1 MAEDSTLLLAVVL
14 LIGAA
19 VICVPLFKAL
29 GLGTVLGYL
38 AAGAIVGPWGF
49 GIATE
54 VETLRHFSEFGVVF
68 LLFIIGLEL
77 RPQKLWEMRH
87 SVFGLGSAQI
97 LLTTAIIGAITF
109 WRGQSF
115 DTALLIGAGIALS
128 STAIVLQ
135 ILSEKGELQTNAG
148 RGVFSILLMQDI
160 AVVPLLA
167 IVPLLSENSSI
178 ATPHP
183 VWAILSIIAIVVVT
197 KYVLIP
203 VIGLVARSHNQDIFG
218 AAAVLAVLTSAL
230 VMEMN
235 HLSMALGAFL
245 VGLTLSDCEYRHQI
259 EADVRPFKGY
269 LLGLFFMSIGMTLDF
284 GILMKNFSSLAMDL
298 LLLFSLKG
306 IVLFVLAKVWR
317 YNTKDSLRL
326 SFLMSKCGEFGFVL
340 FGIMLASGLIGQ
352 ETFQGLLVFVA
363 LTMVISPF
371 WEKIGNLIIKRLPD
385 QETYTDLGL
394 TEDQHEKPK
403 ALIAGFGRFGQSIA
417 HMMQEMDIPYV
428 AVEYSPKVVSQARAN
443 GYHVV
448 YGDVTRPDFLQSLGV
463 DVDTV
468 TIITLGD
475 TKQAKKI
482 VEILHAW
489 HPGIDI
495 LSRAHNLRA
504 REELLAMDVTEAV
517 PETLEASLRLGEIAL
532 WRVGADFDKIADV
545 IRQARQDGYAVIR
558 QETFRSDKPKKEL

>member
-1 MAEDSTLLLAVVL
+1 MLLAVVL
-14 LIGAA
+14 LMGAA
-19 VICVPLFKAL
+19 VIMVPLFKKL

-38 AAGAIVGPWGF
+38 AAGTIVGPWGF
-49 GIATE
+49 GVTTE
-54 VETLRHFSEFGVVF
+54 VDALRHFSEFGVVF

-77 RPQKLWEMRH
+77 HPRKLWDMRG

-97 LLTTAIIGAITF
+97 VVTAALAAGVSL
-109 WRGQSF
+109 WRGQPF
-115 DTALLIGAGIALS
+115 EAAVLIGAGIALS

-135 ILSEKGELQTNAG
+135 ILSEKGEMQTTAG
-148 RGVFSILLMQDI
+148 QGTFSILLMQDI

-167 IVPLLSENSSI
+167 AVPLLADGADIPTPDPLWAVISI
-178 ATPHP
+178 VGT
-183 VWAILSIIAIVVVT
+183 VLGT
-197 KYVLIP
+197 KYLLIP
-203 VIGLVARSHNQDIFG
+203 AIGLVAKTRNQDIFG
-218 AAAVLAVLTSAL
+218 AAAVLAVLVAAL
-230 VMEMN
+230 VMEFN

-284 GILMKNFSSLAMDL
+284 GIVYNDFAQIMGMLILIFA
-298 LLLFSLKG
+298 LKT
-306 IVLFVLAKVWR
+306 IVLFVLGKIWR
-317 YNTKDSLRL
+317 YNTRDSLRMAFLL
-326 SFLMSKCGEFGFVL
+326 SQCGEFGFVL
-340 FGIMLASGLIGQ
+340 FGLMLASGLISQGL
-352 ETFQGLLVFVA
+352 FQGLLVFVA
-363 LTMVISPF
+363 LTMVIAPF
-371 WEKIGNLIIKRLPD
+371 WEKLGNLIIKRVP
-385 QETYTDLGL
+385 EENTFTDLGQS
-394 TEDQHEKPK
+394 EIMEEKPK

-417 HMMQEMDIPYV
+417 RMMQDMDVPYV
-428 AVEYSPKVVSQARAN
+428 AVEFAPQVVSQARAN

-468 TIITLGD
+468 IVITLGD
-475 TKQAKKI
+475 TKKAKKI
-482 VEILHAW
+482 VETLHAW

-504 REELLAMDVTEAV
+504 REELLRMDVTEAV

-532 WRVGADFDKIADV
+532 WRVGADFDKIAGI

-558 QETFRSDKPKKEL
+558 NETFRSEEKPNDK

>member
-1 MAEDSTLLLAVVL
+1 MADGHNILLAVVL
-14 LIGAA
+14 LLGAA
-19 VICVPLFKAL
+19 VIAVPLFKKL
-29 GLGTVLGYL
+29 GLGSVLGYL
-38 AAGAIVGPWGF
+38 AAGSVVGPWGF
-49 GIATE
+49 GVTSE
-54 VETLRHFSEFGVVF
+54 VEALRHFSEFGVVF

-77 RPQKLWEMRH
+77 HPRKLWDMRN

-97 LLTTAIIGAITF
+97 IITACAAAGISM
-109 WRGQSF
+109 WRGQNF
-115 DTALLIGAGIALS
+115 EAAILIGAGIALS

-135 ILSEKGELQTNAG
+135 ILSEKGEMQTTSG
-148 RGVFSILLMQDI
+148 RGTFSILLMQDI

-167 IVPLLSENSSI
+167 AVPLLADGADI
-178 ATPHP
+178 PTPDPLWATLS
-183 VWAILSIIAIVVVT
+183 VLGTILGT
-197 KYVLIP
+197 KYIVIP
-203 VIGLVARSHNQDIFG
+203 AIGMVAKTRNQDIFG
-218 AAAVLAVLTSAL
+218 AAALLAVLFAAL
-230 VMEMN
+230 IMEFN

-284 GILMKNFSSLAMDL
+284 VSVINDFWQILSMLI
-298 LLLFSLKG
+298 
-306 IVLFVLAKVWR
+306 IVFVLKTAIIFTLAKIWR
-317 YNTKDSLRL
+317 YTTQDSVRI
-326 SFLMSKCGEFGFVL
+326 SFLLSQCGEFGFVL
-340 FGIMLASGLIGQ
+340 FGVMLASGLISQ
-352 ETFQGLLVFVA
+352 ELFQDLLVFVA
-363 LTMVISPF
+363 LTMVIAPF
-371 WEKIGNLIIKRLPD
+371 WEKLGNFINKYIPEE
-385 QETYTDLGL
+385 ETYTDLG
-394 TEDQHEKPK
+394 ENAEMEEKPK

-428 AVEYSPKVVSQARAN
+428 AVEFDPHVVSEGRKS

-468 TIITLGD
+468 IIITLGD
-475 TKQAKKI
+475 TKHAKKI
-482 VEILHAW
+482 VEILHSW

-504 REELLAMDVTEAV
+504 REELLAMEVTEAV

-532 WRVGADFDKIADV
+532 WRVGADFDRIAGV

-558 QETFRSDKPKKEL
+558 QETFRSENKNAKQ

>member
-1 MAEDSTLLLAVVL
+1 MADGHNVLLAVVL
-14 LIGAA
+14 LMGSA
-19 VICVPLFKAL
+19 VIMVPLFKKL

-38 AAGAIVGPWGF
+38 AAGTIVGPWGF
-49 GIATE
+49 GVTNDVAA
-54 VETLRHFSEFGVVF
+54 LRHFSEFGVVF

-77 RPQKLWEMRH
+77 HPKKLWDMRG

-97 LLTTAIIGAITF
+97 IITAALAAGVSL
-109 WRGQSF
+109 WRGQ
-115 DTALLIGAGIALS
+115 ALEAAILIGAGIALS

-135 ILSEKGELQTNAG
+135 ILSEKGEMQTNAG
-148 RGVFSILLMQDI
+148 QGTFSILLMQDI

-167 IVPLLSENSSI
+167 AVPLLSDASDI
-178 ATPHP
+178 ATPDP
-183 VWAILSIIAIVVVT
+183 IWATLSIVGTVLGT
-197 KYVLIP
+197 KYLVIP
-203 VIGLVARSHNQDIFG
+203 AIGMVARSRNQDIFG
-218 AAAVLAVLTSAL
+218 AAAVLAVLVAAL
-230 VMEMN
+230 IMEFN

-284 GILMKNFSSLAMDL
+284 EIVTRDFWDILGMLVLVFC
-298 LLLFSLKG
+298 LKT
-306 IVLFVLAKVWR
+306 IVLFALGKLWR
-317 YNTKDSLRL
+317 YSTKDSVRI
-326 SFLMSKCGEFGFVL
+326 SFLLSQCGEFGFVL
-340 FGIMLASGLIGQ
+340 FGLMVASGLISQ
-352 ETFQGLLVFVA
+352 ELFQSLLVFVA
-363 LTMVISPF
+363 LTMVIAPF
-371 WEKIGNLIIKRLPD
+371 WEKLGNLIIKRLPD
-385 QETYTDLGL
+385 EDTFTDLGQSVTL
-394 TEDQHEKPK
+394 DEKPK

-417 HMMQEMDIPYV
+417 HMMQDMDVPYV
-428 AVEYSPKVVSQARAN
+428 AVEFAPHVVSQARAN

-463 DVDTV
+463 DADTV
-468 TIITLGD
+468 IVITLGD

-482 VEILHAW
+482 VETLHAW

-504 REELLAMDVTEAV
+504 REELLKMDVTEAV

-532 WRVGADFDKIADV
+532 WRVGADFDKIAGV

-558 QETFRSDKPKKEL
+558 SDTFRAEEKPEQK